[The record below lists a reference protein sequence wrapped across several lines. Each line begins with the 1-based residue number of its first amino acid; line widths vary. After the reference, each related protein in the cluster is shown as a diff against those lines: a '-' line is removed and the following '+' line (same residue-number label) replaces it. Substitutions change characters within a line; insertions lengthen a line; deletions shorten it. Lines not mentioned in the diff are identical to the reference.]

1 MSEPNWKNR
10 TLFHGDNLDFLRAM
24 NSESVDLIATDPPF
38 NKGRD
43 FHATPDSLASGAKFQ
58 DRWSWEKDVHQEWVD
73 QITDDHP
80 KLMEAIDS
88 ARYAHSDGMGAFMCF
103 MAVRLLAMRRVM
115 KPTGSIY
122 LHCDPTASHY
132 LKAIM
137 DAIFGASQFRNDIIW
152 RRTASHNFA
161 DRFGPIHDNILFYA
175 KPDYNHRVM
184 FSPYLHGYVAEYF
197 KKSDERGHYQ
207 EQKVHGSGTRNGVSG
222 QPWRGFDPTAKGRHW
237 AVPSKLVLALGIDPG
252 LPQHD
257 KLDALY
263 ELGCIDLGSGYLPT
277 YRQYLAD
284 GPGVPLQ
291 DIWAYQPYTKGLLRG
306 TKDEIDKD
314 VKWIPGRDKKER
326 TGFATQKPL
335 GLYSRIIKAS
345 SNEGDVVLDPFC
357 GCATTLVAAER
368 LKRQW
373 VGIDIWDEAHDTV
386 IRRLQKEGLE
396 GPDGSIREALPL
408 YGKIHYSKEPPER
421 TDDGET
427 AAPFLRVKVR
437 FKEPEGVKMSRK
449 EMKDKLVKEHGMLCQ
464 GCYREFDDPRYLQL
478 DHNTPRS
485 SGGIN
490 HISNRI
496 LLCGPCNIAKSNIYT
511 LEGLRKLNKN
521 EGWMAK

>member
-1 MSEPNWKNR
+1 MASGAPDMNKPNWKNR

-103 MAVRLLAMRRVM
+103 MAVRLLAMHRVL
-115 KPTGSIY
+115 KSTGSIY

-137 DAIFGASQFRNDIIW
+137 DAIFGVSQFRNDIIW

-207 EQKVHGSGTRNGVSG
+207 EQKVHGSGTRNGMSG
-222 QPWRGFDPTAKGRHW
+222 QPWRG
-237 AVPSKLVLALGIDPG
+237 I
-252 LPQHD
+252 
-257 KLDALY
+257 
-263 ELGCIDLGSGYLPT
+263 
-277 YRQYLAD
+277 
-284 GPGVPLQ
+284 
-291 DIWAYQPYTKGLLRG
+291 
-306 TKDEIDKD
+306 
-314 VKWIPGRDKKER
+314 
-326 TGFATQKPL
+326 
-335 GLYSRIIKAS
+335 
-345 SNEGDVVLDPFC
+345 
-357 GCATTLVAAER
+357 
-368 LKRQW
+368 
-373 VGIDIWDEAHDTV
+373 
-386 IRRLQKEGLE
+386 
-396 GPDGSIREALPL
+396 
-408 YGKIHYSKEPPER
+408 
-421 TDDGET
+421 
-427 AAPFLRVKVR
+427 
-437 FKEPEGVKMSRK
+437 
-449 EMKDKLVKEHGMLCQ
+449 
-464 GCYREFDDPRYLQL
+464 
-478 DHNTPRS
+478 
-485 SGGIN
+485 
-490 HISNRI
+490 
-496 LLCGPCNIAKSNIYT
+496 
-511 LEGLRKLNKN
+511 
-521 EGWMAK
+521 